1 MEWVDRNWYGM
12 GRDRDLPCLFLSD
25 AFIISLPC
33 TNWLKTIWTFLGSEE
48 WWFAYNDKL
57 DHITHELLVPVK
69 AKWHG
74 QNCDEMPGDGC
85 ARSSV
90 SRVLGGE
97 AGAGRPPCA
106 GHCWVEAPVLS
117 SPQRVFPS
125 YTAAPSVEQRSPAG
139 RESAVL
145 SPVQRS
151 QHSDLQWHQWACQQ
165 CDY

>member
-12 GRDRDLPCLFLSD
+12 GRDLPCLFLSD

-33 TNWLKTIWTFLGSEE
+33 TNWLKTIWMELFQALLWMHSDPELWRDA
-48 WWFAYNDKL
+48 WWRMCQ
-57 DHITHELLVPVK
+57 V
-69 AKWHG
+69 
-74 QNCDEMPGDGC
+74 QCQSC
-85 ARSSV
+85 AGW
-90 SRVLGGE
+90 GGWCRE
-97 AGAGRPPCA
+97 AACA

-145 SPVQRS
+145 SPPQRS